1 MSQPET
7 APTRDLSDA
16 RISVVIPTYCSA
28 SVLGTAI
35 RSVLDQTFGVLEIIV
50 VDDGGPKDDP
60 TEALCATFGDMVR
73 YVRRPHDGASAAR
86 NHGARIA
93 RGEWLAFL
101 DADDVWEA
109 EKIETQIAALE
120 QHADGDFCITASRCW
135 SVAHRRYEVMTYR
148 GSLDPREIQRQ
159 LLVRNVFT
167 GLNSSI
173 LVTRQAFEA
182 AGGFALGRAA
192 EDRRLGLALLER
204 HRGVIVDEPLVRQQP
219 GPVSWRDPEIQ
230 RRAQQLLIE
239 EHASL
244 FQRLDPSGRLLRRS
258 VARMHERAGMHY
270 LENGDGRRAARDL
283 LHSVALWPF
292 QRNPWLVLVNASL
305 GRLAVPRGQRRR
317 GTAVGKA

>member
-1 MSQPET
+1 VSQPET
-7 APTRDLSDA
+7 TPARDLSHA
-16 RISVVIPTYCSA
+16 KISVVIPTYCSS
-28 SVLGTAI
+28 SVIGAAI
-35 RSVLDQTFGVLEIIV
+35 RSVLDQTIDVLEVIV
-50 VDDGGPKDDP
+50 VDDGGPEDDP
-60 TEALCATFGDMVR
+60 TAELCATFGETVR

-86 NHGARIA
+86 NHGARIS
-93 RGEWLAFL
+93 RGDWLAFL
-101 DADDVWEA
+101 DADDIWEP

-135 SVAHRRYEVMTYR
+135 SVVHRRYEVLAYR

-173 LVTRQAFEA
+173 LVTRQAFEET
-182 AGGFALGRAA
+182 GGFAPGRAA

-270 LENGDGRRAARDL
+270 LENGDLRRASRDL
-283 LHSVALWPF
+283 MQSVALWPF
-292 QRNPWLVLVNASL
+292 QRNPWMVLVNACI
-305 GRLAVPRGQRRR
+305 GRLPLPRRQRGR
-317 GTAVGKA
+317 GGAVGKA